1 MIQAAL
7 DEIARL
13 RDVIAAKE
21 RAGVE
26 REKKLVDG
34 VQKVLEQRLGEH
46 ENQMRRFVQ
55 QVENNSSNKFIEQF
69 VEQFIEQ
76 SPSKSSSNS
85 TGRFLLPAV
94 GAVVGGLSS
103 SRW

>member
-1 MIQAAL
+1 
-7 DEIARL
+7 
-13 RDVIAAKE
+13 VIAAKE

-55 QVENNSSNKFIEQF
+55 QVENNSSNN
-69 VEQFIEQ
+69 
-76 SPSKSSSNS
+76 PSKSSSNS